1 MLAGQAVTGTLFVTT
16 YRLVFLSNQWM
27 IRKRRQLEQDAISS
41 SSSED
46 LDAPAAASA
55 TDSIVSDNAAALIA
69 DWEGKVVRARWI
81 LDGTVVPD
89 AAHCIVI
96 PLNSLSVVET
106 GQEPS
111 PSGGREPVPV
121 IRLRRAQFHPV
132 SFFIPIDRGTRGA
145 GGGEEGREKGKKTI
159 LYGLIGMVVLF
170 GVWGLVNI
178 LLSIL
183 VGATGSGAFPSQTNT
198 LPPGTTQIPGGP
210 PVQTTY

>member
-1 MLAGQAVTGTLFVTT
+1 MAAGPTEHLEFHLQRTVAVLAGQAVTGTLFVTT

-27 IRKRRQLEQDAISS
+27 IRKRRQLEQDAVSS

-145 GGGEEGREKGKKTI
+145 GGGEECWGDGGWRKINK
-159 LYGLIGMVVLF
+159 LI
-170 GVWGLVNI
+170 
-178 LLSIL
+178 
-183 VGATGSGAFPSQTNT
+183 T
-198 LPPGTTQIPGGP
+198 
-210 PVQTTY
+210 